1 MIQKTLLA
9 LAVAGFMA
17 SGSAFAQTTIPI
29 TTDPATGISTGSFG
43 GSSGTRNYTF
53 EIMGTGLFDFTAA
66 VYSLNTIS
74 PGFSITNATFD
85 TNSFTQSLNTP
96 ATGVWAPG
104 FNLWNYSATN
114 ITAGTHTLSVTGTG
128 TTAGALGGF
137 QFTSAPIVSA
147 VPAVPEPATITMML
161 AGLALVGGMQLR
173 RKKKLE
179 LAG

>member
-9 LAVAGFMA
+9 LAVAAVMA

-29 TTDPATGISTGSFG
+29 ATDPLTGISTGGFG
-43 GSSGTRNYTF
+43 AVVGTRNYTF

-66 VYSLNTIS
+66 VYSQNTFN

-96 ATGVWAPG
+96 AIGTYFPGV
-104 FNLWNYSATN
+104 NLWTYSATN
-114 ITAGTHTLSVTGTG
+114 ISAGTHTLSVTGTG
-128 TTAGALGGF
+128 TNISGGLGAL
-137 QFTSAPIVSA
+137 QFTSAPIVA
-147 VPAVPEPATITMML
+147 AVPEPATITMML
-161 AGLALVGGMQLR
+161 AGLALVGGIQLR

>member
-1 MIQKTLLA
+1 
-9 LAVAGFMA
+9 MA
-17 SGSAFAQTTIPI
+17 SGSAFAQPAIPI
-29 TTDPATGISTGSFG
+29 VIATDSLTGISTGSFG
-43 GSSGTRNYTF
+43 GGSGTRNYTF
-53 EIMGTGLFDFTAA
+53 DIVGTGLFDFTAA
-66 VYSLNTIS
+66 VYSQNTQTPS
-74 PGFSITNATFD
+74 YTITNATFD

-96 ATGVWAPG
+96 ATGLYAPG

-137 QFTSAPIVSA
+137 QFTSAPIVA
-147 VPAVPEPATITMML
+147 AVPEPATITMML